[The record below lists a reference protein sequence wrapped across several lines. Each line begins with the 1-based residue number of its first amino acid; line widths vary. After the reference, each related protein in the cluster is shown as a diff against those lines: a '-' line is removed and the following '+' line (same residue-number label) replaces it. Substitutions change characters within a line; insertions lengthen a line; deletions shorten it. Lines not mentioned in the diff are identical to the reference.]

1 MHFDTSFK
9 ICGLVHYAGVE
20 NEMVTKTHKYPEKVF
35 KKVIVLLSLQDI
47 FGNLNDAMLNR
58 ASTADTLAAVDIK
71 VL

>member
-1 MHFDTSFK
+1 MCS
-9 ICGLVHYAGVE
+9 IMQGL
-20 NEMVTKTHKYPEKVF
+20 KTQVCREKF
-35 KKVIVLLSLQDI
+35 SEINCHSLPLLFSLQDI

>member
-1 MHFDTSFK
+1 MCS
-9 ICGLVHYAGVE
+9 IMQGL
-20 NEMVTKTHKYPEKVF
+20 KTQMSREKF
-35 KKVIVLLSLQDI
+35 SEINCHSLTLLFSLQDI